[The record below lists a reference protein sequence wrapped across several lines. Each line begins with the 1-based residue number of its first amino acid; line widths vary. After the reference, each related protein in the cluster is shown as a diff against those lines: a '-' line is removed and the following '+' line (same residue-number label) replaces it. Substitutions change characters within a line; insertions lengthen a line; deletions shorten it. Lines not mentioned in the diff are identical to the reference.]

1 MASFAS
7 SHPLDAPGSAPRVV
21 VEALAHRSELAALEL
36 REAQEHGL
44 RTALIMGLAGLLG
57 LLGGFAVNLAIA
69 AAVWNREDRAS
80 ILAAVTAVYLVGAG
94 ILAYLA
100 SRRLRTWHPFSET
113 CRQFHEDC
121 ACIHD
126 VIVSSAR

>member
-7 SHPLDAPGSAPRVV
+7 THPLDAPGSAPRVV

>member
-7 SHPLDAPGSAPRVV
+7 SHPLDTPGSAPRVV

-44 RTALIMGLAGLLG
+44 RTALFLGVAAVLA
-57 LLGGFAVNLAIA
+57 LLGGFAANLAIA
-69 AAVWNREDRAS
+69 AAVWNRGDRAS
-80 ILAAVTAVYLVGAG
+80 ILAAVTAGYLVVAGA
-94 ILAYLA
+94 LAYVG